1 MSTTSQ
7 TPLTDGDRLVVDL
20 LDPEFYRRNPH
31 DAWAWMRANEPVY
44 RDHRNGL
51 WAITRHADIMQVER
65 TSSIFVSGQGY
76 RAIWAREENNMIALD
91 DPRHRQ
97 QRMLVQSEFTSKAVA
112 ARRDETVALI
122 TELIDAALESS
133 VSGAGQMEVVHALAA
148 QLPARLT
155 ARLLGFPEEA
165 WTDIK
170 SWSERLMRID
180 MRERDGDTFVEF
192 IDANLEF
199 AGALAEVSAERSE
212 CPAHDLISMW
222 NHAEID
228 GQPLSE
234 DTIVH
239 EVGLFISGGAE
250 TTRTAISHGLRVFAD
265 HPDQWEAMAADPLLV
280 PGAVEEVLRWVT
292 PLNNMF
298 RRAVVDAEVGDQQIK
313 RGDRVIMIYP
323 SANRDEAVF
332 SDPFS
337 FDITRTTNPHL
348 AFGFGTHLC
357 LGTHQAR
364 MTLAEVF
371 GQLSR
376 RITNLRVI
384 SEPEIEPNIF
394 ARAVERFELG
404 FDLR

>member
-1 MSTTSQ
+1 MNTTAR
-7 TPLTDGDRLVVDL
+7 TPLTDDDRLVVDL
-20 LDPEFYRRNPH
+20 LDPEFYQRDPH
-31 DAWAWMRANEPVY
+31 DVWTWMRANEPVY

-51 WAITRHADIMQVER
+51 WAITRHGDIMQVER
-65 TSSIFVSGQGY
+65 MSSVFVSGQGY
-76 RAIWAREENNMIALD
+76 RAIWSREENNMIALD

-97 QRMLVQSEFTSKAVA
+97 QRMLVQGEFTSKAVA
-112 ARRDETVALI
+112 ARREQTVALI
-122 TELIDAALESS
+122 TEVIDAALESGA
-133 VSGAGQMEVVHALAA
+133 SGAGRMEVVQELAA
-148 QLPARLT
+148 QVPARTT
-155 ARLLGFPEEA
+155 ARLLGFPEES
-165 WTDIK
+165 WPDIK

-199 AGALAEVSAERSE
+199 AGALAEISAERSA
-212 CPAHDLISMW
+212 CPAHDLISIW

-228 GQPLSE
+228 GRPLSE
-234 DTIVH
+234 ETIVH

-265 HPDQWEAMAADPLLV
+265 HPDQWEAMAADPSLV

-298 RRAVVDAEVGDQQIK
+298 RRAVVDAEVGGQQIK
-313 RGDRVIMIYP
+313 RGDRIIMIYP

-332 SDPFS
+332 DEPFR
-337 FDITRTTNPHL
+337 FDITRARNPHL

-364 MTLAEVF
+364 MTLTEVF
-371 GQLSR
+371 GQLAQ

-384 SEPEIEPNIF
+384 SEPEIESNIF
-394 ARAVERFELG
+394 ARAVERFEVG